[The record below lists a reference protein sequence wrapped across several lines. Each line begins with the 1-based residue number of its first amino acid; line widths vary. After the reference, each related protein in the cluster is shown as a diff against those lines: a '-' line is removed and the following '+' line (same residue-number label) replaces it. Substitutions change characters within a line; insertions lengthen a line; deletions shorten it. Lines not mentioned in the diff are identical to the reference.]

1 MTTSI
6 RIFFI
11 GGWSSYRALFGWL
24 TPWILIP
31 TFIVTPVFQILF
43 FAFVGRDAGVG
54 DDTFF
59 LIGNAIEL
67 ASSPCL
73 FAMGNTIEG
82 ERNSQTLGLILVS
95 PARRTPLFLGRALPV
110 VINGFVCSLVA
121 LGLGALVLRV
131 SLPVESLPLLT
142 VVIAVAAYSCTG
154 LGLAAGALAL
164 RVRES
169 SVLSNIIM
177 GSLII
182 FCGVNVA
189 LAALPS
195 WVATV
200 GRYLPLTHAIQAG
213 RALVAGAPWADVA
226 GLVVTEAC
234 IGTVYLAIGLAML
247 SYFERESRRSATLGL
262 A

>member
-1 MTTSI
+1 MTASL
-6 RIFFI
+6 RIFFM

-31 TFIVTPVFQILF
+31 TFVVTPVFQILF

-59 LIGNAIEL
+59 LLGNAILL

-95 PARRTPLFLGRALPV
+95 PARRIPLFLGRALPV
-110 VINGFVCSLVA
+110 VVNGFVCSLIA
-121 LGLGALVLRV
+121 LGLGAFVLHV
-131 SLPVESLPLLT
+131 SLPLRSLPLLT

-169 SVLSNIIM
+169 AVLSNIVM
-177 GSLII
+177 GLLVIC
-182 FCGVNVA
+182 CGVNVA
-189 LAALPS
+189 LASLPS
-195 WVATV
+195 WVASV
-200 GRYLPLTHAIQAG
+200 GRCLPLTHAIAAA
-213 RALVAGAPWADVA
+213 RDLVAGASWSQVV
-226 GLVVTEAC
+226 GLVGTEAA
-234 IGTVYLAIGLAML
+234 IGTAYLVLGMFML
-247 SYFERESRRSATLGL
+247 TYFENESRRKATLEKV
-262 A
+262 

>member
-1 MTTSI
+1 MTAQL
-6 RIFFI
+6 RIFFV

-43 FAFVGRDAGVG
+43 FAFIGRDAGVG

-59 LIGNAIEL
+59 LIGNAVQL
-67 ASSPCL
+67 ASGPCL

-82 ERNSQTLGLILVS
+82 ERRSQTLGLILVS
-95 PARRTPLFLGRALPV
+95 PARRLPLFLGRALPV

-121 LGLGALVLRV
+121 LALGAVVLRV
-131 SLPVESLPLLT
+131 SLPPSSLPLVA

-169 SVLSNIIM
+169 ATLSNIIM
-177 GSLII
+177 GLLII

-189 LAALPS
+189 LADLPS

-200 GRYLPLTHAIQAG
+200 GSYLPLTHAIQAA
-213 RALVAGAPWADVA
+213 RALVGGAAWSEVT
-226 GLVVTEAC
+226 GLVATEAL
-234 IGTVYLAIGLAML
+234 IGTCYLSLGVAML
-247 SYFERESRRSATLGL
+247 AYFEYESRRSASLER